1 MPRPT
6 TLCYN
11 TVIACLDRGHGNGA
25 AEAAQGILERMMVL
39 YADGNIRSRPNTVTY
54 AVTMSVWARSDRGD
68 AADWVVAVLDNIEDL
83 WKAGKGDVSPFQTT
97 YNATLNALFNSG
109 TEKSARRPDSLLRKM
124 EELFWSSVDGYIDMR
139 PDVISYTSFMNT
151 WVGCGIIR
159 LIRLICQRS
168 SGREGETPLTM
179 REKKRRRGS

>member
-1 MPRPT
+1 MA
-6 TLCYN
+6 L
-11 TVIACLDRGHGNGA
+11 LDD
-25 AEAAQGILERMMVL
+25 MK
-39 YADGNIRSRPNTVTY
+39 
-54 AVTMSVWARSDRGD
+54 
-68 AADWVVAVLDNIEDL
+68 DL
-83 WKAGKGDVSPFQTT
+83 WRAGDLDVGPYRAT
-97 YNATLNALFNSG
+97 YNAALNALFNSG

-124 EELFWSSVDGYIDMR
+124 EELFWSSVDGYVDMR

-179 REKKRRRGS
+179 REKKTAARELTFPSFGRGK